1 MSLANPRRVRLAAEE
16 FESRIVLS
24 SEYTWGATL
33 CGYVYHDA
41 NNNGIKEEGE
51 QGIAGVTVTLTGVDE
66 SGQPVSQVQATDDT
80 GQYCFIELYPGIYD
94 VFETQPDGY
103 LDGIDTLGALDW
115 GPVVGE
121 LGENDSFVNIVLG
134 EFDYA
139 INYNFGEL
147 LAQCPP
153 TETTG
158 REGLT
163 PGFWK
168 NNADKHGA
176 SAWIG
181 YSPSQSVESV
191 FGDAFGSLGSL
202 TLVQA
207 LGQKGGGI
215 NALLRHSVAAVLN
228 AAHTEVDYALTT
240 QQIIDAVNEAIDD
253 SAKAIEQLKNQL
265 DTYNNDGANLNQHGN
280 VE

>member
-1 MSLANPRRVRLAAEE
+1 MSLSTTRRVVLGVEE
-16 FESRIVLS
+16 FESRIVLNA
-24 SEYTWGATL
+24 EFTWGATL

-51 QGIAGVTVTLTGVDE
+51 QGIAGVTVNLTGVDDN
-66 SGQPVSQVQATDDT
+66 GQSVSQVQVTDDT
-80 GQYCFIELYPGIYD
+80 GQYCFIELYPGTYD
-94 VFETQPDGY
+94 IFETQPEGY

-115 GPVVGE
+115 GPPAGE
-121 LGENDSFVNIVLG
+121 IGANDSFVHICLG
-134 EFDYA
+134 EFDHA
-139 INYNFGEL
+139 IDYNFGEL
-147 LAQCPP
+147 LPP
-153 TETTG
+153 TEILG

-176 SAWIG
+176 SAWTN
-181 YSPSQSVESV
+181 YTPDQTVESV

-202 TLVQA
+202 TLAEA

-228 AAHTEVDYALTT
+228 AANTEVDYAMTT
-240 QQIIDAVNEAIDD
+240 QQIIDAVNDAVDD
-253 SAKAIEQLKNQL
+253 GAKAIEQLKNQL
-265 DTYNNDGANLNQHGN
+265 DTYNNDGANLNQHGLP
-280 VE
+280 V